1 MELLRQSRDVPYVK
15 VLTGIRRSGKSTLLM
30 MFRDFVMMGGM
41 PSVARLV
48 DTPAADIISSLLHG
62 IFTTVYVKDIEGR
75 HEIKGAARMSNLVR
89 YIMRNVGDVISAR
102 RSSDY
107 LKSKGISISHVTLED
122 YLGYM
127 EEAFLV
133 DRVQRMD
140 SKTKDYLRTFD
151 KFYATDLG
159 IRNTV
164 VPYRAEEIDARGH
177 LHNELRLRY
186 SEVAVCMTGSRAID
200 FIVAYRSGLFRF
212 RCKIADELRQLPE
225 SGTVQE
231 VDVVVAVSAR

>member
-1 MELLRQSRDVPYVK
+1 
-15 VLTGIRRSGKSTLLM
+15 
-30 MFRDFVMMGGM
+30 
-41 PSVARLV
+41 
-48 DTPAADIISSLLHG
+48 
-62 IFTTVYVKDIEGR
+62 
-75 HEIKGAARMSNLVR
+75 MSNLVR
-89 YIMRNVGDVISAR
+89 YIMRNAGDVTSAR

-140 SKTKDYLRTFD
+140 SKTKDYLSTSD

-164 VPYRAEEIDARGH
+164 VPYRAEEIDGMGTSSTT
-177 LHNELRLRY
+177 N
-186 SEVAVCMTGSRAID
+186 SDSAVPKWLY
-200 FIVAYRSGLFRF
+200 V
-212 RCKIADELRQLPE
+212 
-225 SGTVQE
+225 
-231 VDVVVAVSAR
+231 

>member
-1 MELLRQSRDVPYVK
+1 
-15 VLTGIRRSGKSTLLM
+15 
-30 MFRDFVMMGGM
+30 
-41 PSVARLV
+41 
-48 DTPAADIISSLLHG
+48 
-62 IFTTVYVKDIEGR
+62 
-75 HEIKGAARMSNLVR
+75 MSNLVR
-89 YIMRNVGDVISAR
+89 YIMRNVGDVTSAR

-107 LKSKGISISHVTLED
+107 LKSKGISISHVKLED

-140 SKTKDYLRTFD
+140 SKTKDYLSTSD

-164 VPYRAEEIDARGH
+164 VPYRAEETDGI
-177 LHNELRLRY
+177 LENIVYNELRLRC
-186 SEVAVCMTGSRAID
+186 SEVAVCMTGSRVID
-200 FIVAYRSGLFRF
+200 FIAAYRSGLFGF
-212 RCKIADELRQLPE
+212 RCKIADELRQLSE